1 MDSIKSMFALENG
14 GAWMWA
20 ICAVSIICFALIVER
35 VYYIFFKFNTNAR
48 QFMDAVQKNVVSNN
62 IDGAIQV
69 CNAAGNAAVAQVIK
83 AGLARANKTELEIQN
98 ALEEAT
104 LEIVPLVTRFLPALA
119 SLANIAT
126 LLGLLGT
133 IIGLI
138 SAFGSLANAAPDER
152 QAKLS
157 NGIAIA
163 MNTTAFGLLVA
174 IPTLTVHVLLSAFA
188 TKIISDIELYSTKL
202 GNLLAQRVAK

>member
-14 GAWMWA
+14 GIWMWA
-20 ICAVSIICFALIVER
+20 ICAISIICIALLIER

-69 CNAAGNAAVAQVIK
+69 CNAANTAAVAQVIK

-104 LEIVPLVTRFLPALA
+104 LEIVPLVTVRTARYDYRSDQRIRF
-119 SLANIAT
+119 SC
-126 LLGLLGT
+126 
-133 IIGLI
+133 
-138 SAFGSLANAAPDER
+138 
-152 QAKLS
+152 
-157 NGIAIA
+157 
-163 MNTTAFGLLVA
+163 
-174 IPTLTVHVLLSAFA
+174 
-188 TKIISDIELYSTKL
+188 
-202 GNLLAQRVAK
+202 